1 MCTLT
6 CLPSIQIFNY
16 VVCLKSILSSSLDW
30 ITKDGKLLL
39 SARMVRTFSYGFLS
53 IILAIYLKQLGFDD
67 VLIGVIL
74 SVTLLNSVFFTLF
87 ASFYADKF
95 GRRNILVVYAVLMSV
110 AGTIFLLTDN
120 YFALIIAALI
130 GTINVTGSET
140 GAFLSI
146 EQAIL
151 PQTVKKIKKRN
162 TLFAFYNMG
171 GTFAMSAGILLSG
184 LPQILRE
191 SGWSQ
196 IESFKPLFA
205 VYVIAGLIVAILYLF
220 LSKDVEIKNKNE
232 IKFKRSPLKQL
243 SPKSR
248 SIVGKLSVLF
258 SLDSF
263 AGGFVIQSIISFW
276 FFTRFG
282 VDLTTLSLVFAI
294 AGVLTAFS
302 YLIATRIAD
311 KIGLINT
318 MVFTHIPAN
327 TLLVLLAFAPTFP
340 IALGLHLARM
350 ALSQMDVPTRQSYI
364 VAVVDENERT
374 AAAGITNTS
383 RNVAQAISPSLT
395 GLIIQSLWLSAPF
408 VIGGMLKIIYDVGV
422 YFSFR
427 KIKPPEEK

>member
-1 MCTLT
+1 
-6 CLPSIQIFNY
+6 
-16 VVCLKSILSSSLDW
+16 
-30 ITKDGKLLL
+30 
-39 SARMVRTFSYGFLS
+39 MVRTFSYGFLS
-53 IILAIYLKQLGFDD
+53 IILAIYLKQIGFDD
-67 VLIGVIL
+67 ILIGVIL

-87 ASFYADKF
+87 ASFYADRF
-95 GRRNILVVYAVLMSV
+95 GRRKILVIYAVLMSA

-120 YFALIIAALI
+120 YVALIIAALI

-184 LPQILRE
+184 IPQLLQEI
-191 SGWSQ
+191 GWSQ

-205 VYVIAGLIVAILYLF
+205 LYVITGLIVAVLYVL
-220 LSKDVEIKNKNE
+220 LSKNIEIKNK
-232 IKFKRSPLKQL
+232 IKTKDSPLKQL

-248 SIVGKLSVLF
+248 TIVGKLSVLF

-282 VDLTTLSLVFAI
+282 VDLTTLSLVFAA

-302 YLIATRIAD
+302 YLLATRIAD
-311 KIGLINT
+311 RIGLINT

-327 TLLVLLAFAPTFP
+327 VLLVLLAFAPTFP

-350 ALSQMDVPTRQSYI
+350 TLSQMDVPTRQSYI

-383 RNVAQAISPSLT
+383 RNVAQAISPSIT
-395 GLIIQSLWLSAPF
+395 GVIIQTLWLSAPF
-408 VIGGMLKIIYDVGV
+408 VIGRMLKIAYDIGV

-427 KIKPPEEK
+427 KNKPPEEED